1 MRDALDVKE
10 ADRMKHV
17 HDYEI
22 RHNALSAEEFKLLW
36 ESVRGQPLT
45 IEQARLAIENTL
57 FSVFMYLFS
66 VLRIGRASLYM
77 GKKKQPPDIE
87 TIEYFK
93 ADNNSA
99 KELSIKPKLPLWKK
113 MTAIFGFVLLIAGV
127 LINTE
132 VIKIKK

>member
-1 MRDALDVKE
+1 MIRSWISDMELDVKE

-57 FSVFMYLFS
+57 IVFLCM
-66 VLRIGRASLYM
+66 M
-77 GKKKQPPDIE
+77 E
-87 TIEYFK
+87 T
-93 ADNNSA
+93 
-99 KELSIKPKLPLWKK
+99 LLLLWQ
-113 MTAIFGFVLLIAGV
+113 G
-127 LINTE
+127 
-132 VIKIKK
+132 